1 MAAVHDEGV
10 IVHLLPYSET
20 SLIVVWL
27 SHDHG
32 IVRTLAKGV
41 RRPGQALSGG
51 VDLLRAGQFS
61 FSLSRSSQL
70 HTLREFQ
77 PEVPGPNLGGDYTK
91 LLAAAYFYEV
101 IARLS
106 EPLAAVPEFY
116 RIYRGAL
123 AWLENHAPDRRV
135 VEHFERRVF
144 ETAGLLQFGTS
155 PAVMRQRLLHPLPKS
170 WEALERAITPHSPL
184 PPNLPRDK

>member
-10 IVHLLPYSET
+10 IVHILPYSET

-27 SHDHG
+27 ARGHG
-32 IVRTLAKGV
+32 ILRTLAKGA
-41 RRPGQALSGG
+41 RRPGQALAGRL
-51 VDLLRAGQFS
+51 DLLRAGHFS
-61 FSLSRSSQL
+61 FILSRASQL

-77 PEVPGPNLGGDYTK
+77 PEVPGPRLGGDYAK
-91 LLAAAYFYEV
+91 LLAASYFYEV

-106 EPLAAVPEFY
+106 EPQAEVPEFY

-123 AWLENHAPDRRV
+123 DWLETHAPDRRL

-144 ETAGLLQFGTS
+144 ETAGLLQAGAAPS
-155 PAVMRQRLLHPLPKS
+155 VLRRRLLQPPPKS
-170 WEALERAITPHSPL
+170 WEALARHLNA
-184 PPNLPRDK
+184 